1 MANVTPF
8 RGWRYNPAVVDDM
21 AAVLCPPYDLITPQI
36 QQALMDRHA
45 LNIIHL
51 EAGEGLDWSADPAGR
66 YAETAERFEQWLRDG
81 VLQQDAEPGYYL
93 LRHTFTLG
101 GRERSRL
108 GLIACVGLED
118 YETRQVLPHEF
129 TEAPAIRDRVTLMK
143 SVSANISPIM
153 SIYRD
158 ADNELEPVFQR
169 VMADAPEVDAQ
180 DEYGSATTMW
190 RITDGGDVAA
200 ISSFFERRPVFLAD
214 GHHRYEASRQY
225 QAARHAEGND
235 APSKSHNYVM
245 MTLISFD
252 DPGLV
257 VLPYHR
263 NLSGLAEEQLARV
276 QARLSEI
283 FDAEPAPIRH
293 SRESGNPAE
302 DLVDL
307 VEERGRTGRVMAAL
321 TPDGAQLLTLRP
333 SAIGDDWGSMAV
345 SEAWVLEEKIL
356 RPELG
361 DRTLEHLGFL
371 HDHEEAAEGVANG
384 SLQMAFLMKPFPMDA
399 FEDIVG
405 QGQRLPR
412 KSTFFYPKLP
422 TGLVINRIDGEI

>member
-1 MANVTPF
+1 MAKVTPF

-36 QQALMDRHA
+36 QQALMDRHP
-45 LNIIHL
+45 LNVIHL

-66 YAETAERFEQWLRDG
+66 YAETSERFEEWMRDG
-81 VLQQDAEPGYYL
+81 VLRQDAEPGYYL
-93 LRHTFTLG
+93 LRHGFTLG
-101 GRERSRL
+101 GLERSRL

-129 TEAPAIRDRVTLMK
+129 TETPAIRDRVTLME

-158 ADNELEPVFQR
+158 AGNELEPVFQR
-169 VMADAPEVDAQ
+169 VMVGTPEVDAR
-180 DEYGSATTMW
+180 DEYDTVTTMW
-190 RITDGGDVAA
+190 RITNDEDIAA
-200 ISSFFERRPVFLAD
+200 IAGFFERRPVFLAD

-225 QAARHAEGND
+225 QIARHAEGAD
-235 APSKSHNYVM
+235 APSKAHNFVM

-263 NLSGLAEEQLARV
+263 NLSGLSDEQLARV
-276 QARLSEI
+276 NSRILEV
-283 FDAEPAPIRH
+283 FDAEPA
-293 SRESGNPAE
+293 GNRSAAE
-302 DLVDL
+302 VVEL
-307 VEERGRTGRVMAAL
+307 VEERGRTGQVMAAL
-321 TPDGAQLLTLRP
+321 TPYGAQLLTLRP
-333 SAIGDDWGSMAV
+333 SAIGDDWGAMAV

-361 DRTLEHLGFL
+361 NRTLEHLGFL
-371 HDHEEAAEGVANG
+371 HDHEEAAAGVANG

>member
-1 MANVTPF
+1 MAKVTPF
-8 RGWRYNPAVVDDM
+8 RGWRYNPAAVDDM

-36 QQALMDRHA
+36 QQALMDRHP
-45 LNIIHL
+45 LNVIHL

-66 YAETAERFEQWLRDG
+66 YAETSERFEEWMRDG
-81 VLQQDAEPGYYL
+81 VLRQDAEPGYYL
-93 LRHTFTLG
+93 LRHGFTLG
-101 GRERSRL
+101 GLERSRL

-129 TEAPAIRDRVTLMK
+129 TEAPAIRDRVTLME

-158 ADNELEPVFQR
+158 AGNELEPVFQR
-169 VMADAPEVDAQ
+169 VMAGTPEVDAR
-180 DEYGSATTMW
+180 DEYDTVTTMW
-190 RITDGGDVAA
+190 RIANDEDIAA
-200 ISSFFERRPVFLAD
+200 IAGFFERRPVFLAD

-225 QAARHAEGND
+225 QIARHAEGAD
-235 APSKSHNYVM
+235 APSKAHNFVM

-263 NLSGLAEEQLARV
+263 NLSGLSDEQLARV
-276 QARLSEI
+276 NSRILEV
-283 FDAEPAPIRH
+283 FDAEPA
-293 SRESGNPAE
+293 GNRSAAE
-302 DLVDL
+302 VVEL

-333 SAIGDDWGSMAV
+333 SAIADDWGAMAV

-361 DRTLEHLGFL
+361 NRTLEHLGFL
-371 HDHEEAAEGVANG
+371 HDHEEAAAGVANG